1 MPSLGVQRAQQLKQ
15 RVGGWGGFH
24 TTEFRLGFRIVTPAA
39 RGETVSFFI
48 ERSSCL
54 LTDTGV
60 PSEDIPVE
68 NVKGEVP
75 EATRDLAVEVLP
87 VERTAGEKRGTVISL
102 IKQAAQLTQMA
113 RFLKLREEIQV
124 TCLQH
129 VLDKEI

>member
-1 MPSLGVQRAQQLKQ
+1 M
-15 RVGGWGGFH
+15 GGFH
-24 TTEFRLGFRIVTPAA
+24 TTEFCLGFRIVTPVA
-39 RGETVSFFI
+39 RGEVFFI

-75 EATRDLAVEVLP
+75 EATWDLAVEVLP

-102 IKQAAQLTQMA
+102 IKQAARLTQMA
-113 RFLKLREEIQV
+113 RF
-124 TCLQH
+124 
-129 VLDKEI
+129 